1 MALDQN
7 TRHAII
13 AKLKTGTKPKDV
25 ADQLNVK
32 LPTVYAINQKLQAD
46 MENDKVQ
53 ELNSIPIETIAHVV
67 EEAKKDLPLPTPSGQ
82 SAMAEQMDALVVG
95 ADGLKKLDMSFQT
108 TITNVLRRFDMLLL
122 DKELPLKD
130 IVVISNTAASAYEKI
145 FTSGTN
151 IHIGDNNSQSNTQL
165 SVFKNKQG
173 V

>member
-1 MALDQN
+1 MEA
-7 TRHAII
+7 
-13 AKLKTGTKPKDV
+13 GTLLVDDLHK
-25 ADQLNVK
+25 
-32 LPTVYAINQKLQAD
+32 
-46 MENDKVQ
+46 
-53 ELNSIPIETIAHVV
+53 IPQETIAHVV
-67 EEAKKDLPLPTPSGQ
+67 TEAKKDLPEQ
-82 SAMAEQMDALVVG
+82 STMSEQMDALVVG

-130 IVVISNTAASAYEKI
+130 IVVISNTAASAYEKV